1 MARTLRKG
9 GIAVLEGSEVLHS
22 QQFAQA
28 VSRIQRRAERQID
41 PQKLED
47 IFVQTDMAIRART
60 SDSQLVLG
68 RRGTGKTHLM
78 RAFER
83 SVRLQGE
90 VVYYF
95 DCTRLGSGY
104 SGLDIKP
111 EQIAPKYFV
120 ALLNEL
126 GSQLLDAATNMEM
139 PPPGVQERALASI
152 IDGLGGCLRPSA
164 GNDTTSSTFNY
175 RQIADS
181 IDRTLDDLDVQRLFL
196 ILDEWAQ
203 IPVAVQPHLSEYLK
217 RTILALPRISLKLLA
232 VSYQCQFLQVVEG
245 GRIGIER
252 GADITD
258 VLDLDLYL
266 IYDEKSD
273 FVTEFFAQVL
283 YNHVGAELG
292 WVLQASPEAKMRR
305 VLGLFTQRPAFVE
318 LVRAAEGN
326 CRDFL
331 CMFSRAYFEGFRQA
345 GGAAAVSIPHV
356 RNAASTWF
364 DTEKH
369 ANIRGEDS
377 TARTLEYIVN
387 EVVSG
392 YKSRTFMV
400 ESSNASHHDLT
411 RLLNERLLHRIPGYY
426 SHPDRPGIRYEI
438 FTIDYGAYVRFKGTV
453 NEPHEM
459 VIAPTKDISTLPDDE
474 RAHMV
479 PLDDKRS
486 IRRIIFDPDK
496 LVSEV

>member
-1 MARTLRKG
+1 VT
-9 GIAVLEGSEVLHS
+9 ES
-22 QQFAQA
+22 QDALDSQHFAQA
-28 VSRIQRRAERQID
+28 VSQIQRRAERQSD

-47 IFVQTDMAIRART
+47 IFVETDMAVRART
-60 SDSQLVLG
+60 TDSQLVLG

-83 SVRLQGE
+83 SSRLRGE
-90 VVYYF
+90 VVYYN

-104 SGLDIKP
+104 SGLDLNP
-111 EQIAPKYFV
+111 EEVAPKYFV

-139 PPPGVQERALASI
+139 PPPGLQERALKSI
-152 IDGLGGCLRPSA
+152 IDGLGSCLRPAPA
-164 GNDTTSSTFNY
+164 GDKTSSTFNY
-175 RQIADS
+175 RQIADTL
-181 IDRTLDDLDVQRLFL
+181 DQVLDDLDMGRLFL
-196 ILDEWAQ
+196 VLDEWAQ

-217 RTILALPRISLKLLA
+217 RTILAVPRISLKILA
-232 VSYQCQFLQVVEG
+232 VSYQCQFLETING
-245 GRIGIER
+245 ARIGIER

-258 VLDLDLYL
+258 VLDLDIYL
-266 IYDEKSD
+266 IYDEKTD
-273 FVTEFFAQVL
+273 FVKEFFSQVL

-292 WVLQASPEAKMRR
+292 WKLAVSPELKMRK
-305 VLGLFTQRPAFVE
+305 VLELFTQRPAFEE

-331 CMFSRAYFEGFRQA
+331 CIFSRAYFEGFRQA
-345 GGAAAVSIPHV
+345 GGASAISIPHV
-356 RNAASTWF
+356 RNAASSWF
-364 DTEKH
+364 DNEKH

-377 TARTLEYIVN
+377 PAKTLEHIVSN
-387 EVVSG
+387 VVSG

-400 ESSNASHHDLT
+400 ESTKAGHHDLT

-426 SHPDRPGIRYEI
+426 SHPDRAGIRYEI

-453 NEPHEM
+453 NEPLET
-459 VIAPTKDISTLPDDE
+459 VIADTKDLRRLTDQE
-474 RAHMV
+474 RKHMV

-486 IRRIIFDPDK
+486 IRRIIFDPEMLTSDA
-496 LVSEV
+496 